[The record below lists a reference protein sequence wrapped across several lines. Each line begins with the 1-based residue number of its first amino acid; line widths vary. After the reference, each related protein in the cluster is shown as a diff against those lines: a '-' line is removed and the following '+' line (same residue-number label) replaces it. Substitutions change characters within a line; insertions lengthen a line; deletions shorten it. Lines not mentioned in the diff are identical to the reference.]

1 VHRVAKDEYAA
12 FERPGVRVLALADK
26 GRETM
31 TVDDRWG
38 AAPDVVQNGQHEG
51 IALLNMQTGEC
62 CELDPIGA
70 EVWLLL
76 CRGASLRGAV
86 EHLVSS
92 YDVSHERAEVDVLEL
107 INALHDLGMVERQ
120 EGAANV

>member
-1 VHRVAKDEYAA
+1 VHRVEKDEYAA
-12 FERPGVRVLALADK
+12 FERPCVRLLAEADK
-26 GRETM
+26 GREAM
-31 TVDDRWG
+31 TIDERWG
-38 AAPDVVQNGQHEG
+38 AAADVVQNDHDEG

-92 YDVSHERAEVDVLEL
+92 YDVSLERAETDVLDL
-107 INALHDLGMVERQ
+107 VNALHDLGMVEQRAS
-120 EGAANV
+120 AANA